1 MATLLHN
8 ISGELT
14 QELLAA
20 GDNARVSSISLTNA
34 RAFLSGVTNA
44 SSTCKVDLYIEK
56 KATGRLDLFQKFYI
70 LKDISLPLGATLS
83 HDFTMNNSIGE
94 YGLYI
99 KLTRGD
105 TFTLTGTIDPAAS
118 TAVPGVSTLFTTE
131 VGIGDEI
138 VVSTETRT
146 VSKIT
151 DATNLTV
158 TSAFSN
164 NANDTTPDCNPEAI
178 VDVIIS

>member
-1 MATLLHN
+1 MATRHHN

-56 KATGRLDLFQKFYI
+56 KLTGKFYI
-70 LKDISLPLGATLS
+70 LRDVSLPLGATLS
-83 HDFTMNNSIGE
+83 HDFTMNNSADE
-94 YGLYI
+94 FGLYI

-105 TFTLTGTIDPAAS
+105 TFTLTGSIDPAAS
-118 TAVPGVSTLFTTE
+118 VTVPGVSTLFTTE

-138 VVSTETRT
+138 LVSTETRT
-146 VSKIT
+146 VSKT
-151 DATNLTV
+151 TSDTSLTV

-164 NANDTTPDCNPEAI
+164 NANDATPDCNPEAK

>member
-1 MATLLHN
+1 MATRHHN

-56 KATGRLDLFQKFYI
+56 KLSGKFYI
-70 LKDISLPLGATLS
+70 LKDVSLPLGATLS
-83 HDFTMNNSIGE
+83 HDFTMNNSSDE
-94 YGLYI
+94 FGLYI

-118 TAVPGVSTLFTTE
+118 VTVPGVNTVFSTE
-131 VGIGDEI
+131 VGVGDEI
-138 VVSTETRT
+138 VVSSETRT

-151 DATNLTV
+151 SDTSLTV

-164 NANDTTPDCNPEAI
+164 NANDTTPDCNPEAK

>member
-1 MATLLHN
+1 MATRHHN

-20 GDNARVSSISLTNA
+20 GDDYNVSSVSLTNA
-34 RAFLSGVTNA
+34 RTFLSGVTTA

-56 KATGRLDLFQKFYI
+56 KLTGKFYI
-70 LKDISLPLGATLS
+70 LKDVSLPLGATLS
-83 HDFTMNNSIGE
+83 HDFTMNNSLGE

-105 TFTLTGTIDPAAS
+105 TFTLTGSIDPAAS
-118 TAVPGVSTLFTTE
+118 TTVPGSGTTFTTE
-131 VGIGDEI
+131 LSIGDEI
-138 VVSTETRT
+138 LVSGETRT
-146 VSKIT
+146 VSAIAST
-151 DATNLTV
+151 TSLTV

-164 NANDTTPDCNPEAI
+164 NSDDTTPDCNPEAK

>member
-1 MATLLHN
+1 MATRHHN

-34 RAFLSGVTNA
+34 RAFLSGVAGA

-56 KATGRLDLFQKFYI
+56 KLTGKFYI
-70 LKDISLPLGATLS
+70 LKDVSLPLGATLS
-83 HDFTMNNSIGE
+83 HDFTMNNSTDE

-131 VGIGDEI
+131 VGVGDEI

-164 NANDTTPDCNPEAI
+164 NANDTTPDCNPEAL

>member
-1 MATLLHN
+1 MATRHHN

-56 KATGRLDLFQKFYI
+56 KLSGKFYI
-70 LKDISLPLGATLS
+70 LKDVSLPLGATLS
-83 HDFTMNNSIGE
+83 HDFTMNNSSDE
-94 YGLYI
+94 FGLYI

-118 TAVPGVSTLFTTE
+118 VTVPGVSTVFSTE
-131 VGIGDEI
+131 VGVGDEI
-138 VVSTETRT
+138 VVSSETRT

-151 DATNLTV
+151 SDTSLTV

-164 NANDTTPDCNPEAI
+164 NANDTTPDCNPEAK

>member
-1 MATLLHN
+1 MATRHHN

-34 RAFLSGVTNA
+34 RAFLSGVAGA

-56 KATGRLDLFQKFYI
+56 KLTGKFYI
-70 LKDISLPLGATLS
+70 LKDVSLPLGATLS
-83 HDFTMNNSIGE
+83 HDFTMNNSTDE

-105 TFTLTGTIDPAAS
+105 TFTLTGSIDPAAS
-118 TAVPGVSTLFTTE
+118 TTVPGSGTTFTTE
-131 VGIGDEI
+131 IGIGDEI
-138 VVSTETRT
+138 VVSGETRT

-151 DATNLTV
+151 STTSLTV
-158 TSAFSN
+158 TSAFSDN
-164 NANDTTPDCNPEAI
+164 SNDTSPDCNPEAK